1 MNIYSIRRGLLTG
14 TIISGLAVAAGVLA
28 PVLVAPTPAMAQDIS
43 SGTLTGSVVSEGGA
57 PVAGATVEIQ
67 SMEQGFT
74 RSATT
79 DAAGDFRA
87 ALLPIGRYTVTI
99 TAPGYAPVAQSVQ
112 VALGGTSSYSFSLAE
127 GSADTVGEIVVT
139 AARRNLDFNETT
151 TGLTVDVEDLVKTTP
166 VGRSIASIILLAPT
180 TVPGDSTFG
189 DVPSIGGSSVAEN
202 AYYVN
207 GLNIT
212 NFDTYIGGSTV
223 PFDFYR
229 SVEVK
234 TGGYAAEFGRATG
247 GIVNAVTKSG
257 SNDFYMGLHGN
268 YAPNSLRSQSPDTY
282 STANSLYEADS
293 NSTTVELGGPIIK
306 DRLFFYGLTEFRD
319 TESTSYSIT
328 SDYKTISKSDDP
340 FYGLK
345 LDGYVTDDHHLEFTW
360 FDTTRE
366 TNSNIYSWDSET
378 GIVGDQTGTSY
389 SKSGGESFVAR
400 YTGTLTD
407 WLTISAAYGKNK
419 ENQPSGT
426 GSTTDS
432 YVYDY
437 RDNPDT
443 TAVDYIGL
451 ISDQT
456 SSTYTSIRS
465 TEREFWRFDADFYF
479 DFFGKHHVRAG
490 VDRENLTLERTTATN
505 GGQYYRY
512 YTAGASSA
520 FVRNGSI
527 SAGDTYVRVTAY
539 NASGKFENQNEAY
552 YLQDSWDV
560 NDQLTLNLGV
570 RLDKFDLNSGSGE
583 EIVSFDNEIG
593 PRLGFTFDPLND
605 GRSRFF
611 GSYGRYYLP
620 IASNTAFR
628 MSSAELYFSEYFT
641 VDQTTPYD
649 ENGLPNLGA
658 QIVNYTGAVTCPSG
672 GIGTA
677 GVLGC
682 GVTADGSIPSTE
694 SLVAKDLESTAEDEF
709 QFGYERKIGDL
720 WTVGANYTYRNL
732 LRNAEDVAI
741 DAAVINYCEEQ
752 GISGCGSIWSGF
764 HQYVVVNPGSSATIT
779 LADPLPGE
787 TDVRTVT
794 FSAEDLGYPKAKRIY
809 QALELTFERAFDGV
823 WGLRGSY
830 VLSKSEGNTEGYV
843 KSDNGQSDAGIT
855 QDFDQPGLTDG
866 AYGLLPNHRAH
877 VFKLFGSYQVL
888 RDLTVGGNLTVASPR
903 HYGCIG
909 YYPDE
914 SNFAYDYGAASYYCD
929 GEATPRGSQMTSDW
943 QTTFDVSLRYTVP
956 VSIPGDLVL
965 RADIFNLFDAD
976 AVTDLNEFGDLNGYD
991 STTTTDNNPYYGMP
1005 TSYQSPRYVR
1015 IGFDWTF

>member
-1 MNIYSIRRGLLTG
+1 MNIRSIRRTLLSG
-14 TIISGLAVAAGVLA
+14 TIISSLTAAVGVLA
-28 PVLVAPTPAMAQDIS
+28 PVLATPTPAMAQDIS
-43 SGTLTGSVVSEGGA
+43 SGTLTGSVVGEGGA
-57 PVAGATVEIQ
+57 PVVGATVEIQ
-67 SMEQGFT
+67 STEQGFS

-79 DAAGDFRA
+79 DAEGDFRA
-87 ALLPIGRYTVTI
+87 ALLPIGRYKVTI

-112 VALGGTSSYSFSLAE
+112 IALGGTSSYSFSLTE

-166 VGRSIASIILLAPT
+166 VGRSISSIILLAPG
-180 TVPGDSTFG
+180 TVAGDSTFG

-202 AYYVN
+202 AYYIN

-212 NFDTYIGGSTV
+212 NFDNYIGASTV

-257 SNDFYMGLHGN
+257 SNDLYIALHGN
-268 YAPNSLRSQSPDTY
+268 YAPDSLRSQSPDTY
-282 STANSLYEADS
+282 ASANSLYEADS
-293 NSTTVELGGPIIK
+293 SSTTLELGGPIIK

-319 TESTSYSIT
+319 TEASSYSIT
-328 SDYKTISKSDDP
+328 GGTKTTSASDDP
-340 FYGLK
+340 FYGVK

-366 TNSNIYSWDSET
+366 TNYDIYNWDSET
-378 GIVGDQTGTSY
+378 GAVGDLANTSY
-389 SKSGGESFVAR
+389 AKSGGESFVAR

-407 WLTISAAYGKNK
+407 WLTVSAAYGKNK
-419 ENQPSGT
+419 DSAVSTSGDVT
-426 GSTTDS
+426 AP
-432 YVYDY
+432 YAYDF
-437 RDNPDT
+437 RLNDAG
-443 TAVDYIGL
+443 TAYIGRV
-451 ISDQT
+451 SEQT
-456 SSTYTSIRS
+456 SSSYTPVRE
-465 TEREFWRFDADFYF
+465 TEREFWRFDADLYF
-479 DFFGKHHVRAG
+479 DLFGKHHLRAG
-490 VDRENLTLERTTATN
+490 IDHENLSLARETRRT
-505 GGQYYRY
+505 GGQRFYY
-512 YTAGASSA
+512 YTATSATSQAQGGNLSPGQTYVAVSSY
-520 FVRNGSI
+520 
-527 SAGDTYVRVTAY
+527 SAGGT
-539 NASGKFENQNEAY
+539 FENENEAY

-560 NDQLTLNLGV
+560 NEQLTLNLGI
-570 RLDKFDLNSGSGE
+570 RLDKFNLNGATGE
-583 EIVSFDNEIG
+583 TISSFDEEIG

-605 GRSRFF
+605 GRSRFY

-620 IASNTAFR
+620 IASNTAYR
-628 MSSAELYFSEYFT
+628 MASSELSITEYFL

-649 ENGLPNLGA
+649 ENGVPNLGE
-658 QIVNYTGAVTCPSG
+658 QIVGYSSAAACPAG
-672 GIGTA
+672 GIGTV
-677 GVLGC
+677 GVSGC
-682 GVTADGSIPSTE
+682 TVTADGSAPSTE
-694 SLVAKDLESTAEDEF
+694 SLVAKNLESTAEDEF

-741 DAAVINYCEEQ
+741 DLAVVNYCEEQ

-764 HQYVVVNPGSSATIT
+764 HQYVIVNPGAASTIT
-779 LADPLPGE
+779 LSDPLPGE
-787 TDVRTVT
+787 TEVRTIE

-809 QALELTFERAFDGV
+809 QSLELTFDRAFDGI
-823 WGLRGSY
+823 WSLRGSY

-843 KSDNGQSDAGIT
+843 KSDNGQTDAGIT

-877 VFKLFGSYQVL
+877 VLKLFGSYQVL

-909 YYPDE
+909 YYPDA
-914 SNFAYDYGAASYYCD
+914 NNPAYDYGASSYYCN

-956 VSIPGDLVL
+956 VSMPGDLVL
-965 RADIFNLFDAD
+965 RADIFNLFDLD
-976 AVTDLNEFGDLNGYD
+976 AVSDLYEFGDLNGPD
-991 STTTTDNNPYYGMP
+991 GADLYYGQP

-1015 IGFDWTF
+1015 VGFDWTF

>member
-67 SMEQGFT
+67 STEQGFT

-99 TAPGYAPVAQSVQ
+99 TAPCYAPVAQSVQ

-212 NFDTYIGGSTV
+212 NFDNYIGGSTV

-319 TESTSYSIT
+319 TETSSYSIT
-328 SDYKTISKSDDP
+328 SGTKTTSKSDDP
-340 FYGLK
+340 FYGVK

-366 TNSNIYSWDSET
+366 TNYDIYNWDPET
-378 GIVGDQTGTSY
+378 GTVGDLANTSY
-389 SKSGGESFVAR
+389 AQSGGESFVAR

-407 WLTISAAYGKNK
+407 WLTVSAAYGKNRDSAVST
-419 ENQPSGT
+419 SGDVT
-426 GSTTDS
+426 AP
-432 YVYDY
+432 YAYDY
-437 RDNPDT
+437 RLNSAGT
-443 TAVDYIGL
+443 GYIGRV
-451 ISDQT
+451 SEQT
-456 SSTYTSIRS
+456 ASSYTPVRE
-465 TEREFWRFDADFYF
+465 TEREFWRFDADLYF
-479 DFFGKHHVRAG
+479 ELFGKHHVRAG
-490 VDRENLTLERTTATN
+490 VDHEDLSLSRQTRRTGEHA
-505 GGQYYRY
+505 YLY
-512 YTAGASSA
+512 YTASSTTTQA
-520 FVRNGSI
+520 QGSNLTP
-527 SAGDTYVRVTAY
+527 GQTYVRVSTYSAGG
-539 NASGKFENQNEAY
+539 SFENSNEAY
-552 YLQDSWDV
+552 YIQDSWDV
-560 NDQLTLNLGV
+560 NDQLTINLGL
-570 RLDKFDLNSGSGE
+570 RLDKFDLNGAEGDT
-583 EIVSFDNEIG
+583 IVSFDEEIG

-605 GRSRFF
+605 GRSRFY

-620 IASNTAFR
+620 VASNTAYR
-628 MSSAELYFSEYFT
+628 MASSELSFNEYFL
-641 VDQTTPYD
+641 VDQTTPYNED
-649 ENGLPNLGA
+649 GTPNLGA
-658 QIVNYTGAVTCPSG
+658 QIVGYAGAAACPSG
-672 GIGTA
+672 GVGTV
-677 GVLGC
+677 GVYGC
-682 GVTADGSIPSTE
+682 SVTADGSAPSTE
-694 SLVAKDLESTAEDEF
+694 SLVAKNLESTAEDEF

-741 DAAVINYCEEQ
+741 DLAVVNYCEEQ
-752 GISGCGSIWSGF
+752 GISGCEDIWSGF
-764 HQYVVVNPGSSATIT
+764 HQYVIVNPGSSSTIT
-779 LADPLPGE
+779 LSDPLPGE
-787 TDVRTVT
+787 SDVRTIE

-809 QALELTFERAFDGV
+809 QALELTFDRAFDGI
-823 WGLRGSY
+823 WSLRGSY

-843 KSDNGQSDAGIT
+843 KSDNGQSDSGIT

-866 AYGLLPNHRAH
+866 SYGLLPNHRAH
-877 VFKLFGSYQVL
+877 VFKLFGSYQAL

-903 HYGCIG
+903 HYGCLG
-909 YYPDE
+909 YYPDT
-914 SNFAYDYGAASYYCD
+914 SNPAADYGAASYYCN
-929 GEATPRGSQMTSDW
+929 GESTPRGTQMTSDW

-956 VSIPGDLVL
+956 VSMPGDLVL
-965 RADIFNLFDAD
+965 RADIFNLFDSD
-976 AVTDLNEFGDLNGYD
+976 AVTDLYEFGDLDGPD
-991 STTTTDNNPYYGMP
+991 GADPYYGMP

-1015 IGFDWTF
+1015 LGFDWTF